1 MTREGSR
8 SGWGRMRQP
17 PGRGAA
23 ASGLSRSE
31 GTGRSY
37 QQFRYQGSGPGG
49 AFQSQETSRFES
61 MIRNMQQFP
70 DKIPNYSEAWESY
83 MRSVFAT
90 SPFLDAHLDKHPDW
104 YIPELQKYRKQ

>member
-1 MTREGSR
+1 
-8 SGWGRMRQP
+8 
-17 PGRGAA
+17 
-23 ASGLSRSE
+23 
-31 GTGRSY
+31 
-37 QQFRYQGSGPGG
+37 
-49 AFQSQETSRFES
+49 

-104 YIPELQKYRKQ
+104 YVPELQKSRKQ